1 MSIVLNGFSLS
12 VYPAEKVHRFGS
24 NYFTMA
30 DKTEYKIELSNNRS
44 VKADAHVW
52 IDGKKVGVWRIN
64 SHSTIS
70 IERPS
75 DVSKKFVLLKE
86 GTSAARDSD
95 IMTGKSENGLVKVE
109 FQPEK
114 ESCKGYFFESDC
126 SEESLGFSTNN
137 IQPMMKSCTNQM
149 YCSAP
154 TNTNQNLSA
163 AGTGLG
169 SDSSQRFRSVEPL
182 YDIDTENITE
192 IYARLVVDDNKTNN
206 RQFQPLRDVRYSTA
220 VPPPINKPYNW

>member
-1 MSIVLNGFSLS
+1 MSISLNGFSLS
-12 VYPAEKVHRFGS
+12 VFPAEKVHRFGS

-64 SHSTIS
+64 NHSTIS

-75 DVSKKFVLLKE
+75 DISKKFVLLKE
-86 GTSAARDSD
+86 GTVAARDSD
-95 IMTGKSENGLVKVE
+95 IVSGKSENGLIKVE

-114 ESCKGYFFESDC
+114 ESYRGYVLESDC
-126 SEESLGFSTNN
+126 SEGSLGFSTNN

-169 SDSSQRFRSVEPL
+169 SDSGQRFRSVGQL

-192 IYARLVVDDNKTNN
+192 IYARLVVDDNKTIN
-206 RQFQPLRDVRYSTA
+206 RQFQPLRDVRYSTD
-220 VPPPINKPYNW
+220 VPPPINRSYNW